1 MKKFSTN
8 LRWSTNLCLILFLL
22 FNYSAFS
29 QTIMFDDFTYSSVDD
44 AQLPSFNKWSIVNG
58 TSGPPEGGQYSR
70 NNITFINDPGN
81 SANKLMTLSTTVNG
95 STKATTHSRIET
107 AGYEYFHGTYAARV
121 YFSDV
126 PFTYKD
132 GNVQTFYTIV
142 SSALSGDGSR
152 YSELDF
158 EYLAA
163 DKWGISPDNRVM
175 YMTSWNRY
183 IAEPWQA
190 WKRYFASQQSWAG
203 WHTCVVSCTDGVNVK
218 FWIDGTYFGA
228 MSTTD
233 NDGSSVYPRNPMN
246 ISFANW
252 IWNNVTGSSTANRT
266 TTMQVDWVLFQ
277 KDQELSPGQV
287 NSLVASYRSQGLQR
301 RNLQGQTYV
310 SNPPT
315 GIVSGSVYSIINVH
329 SNKAMEV
336 SNFSTANGGNVQQ
349 WDNVGASS
357 QKWRATSVGGGAY
370 NLINIH
376 SGKALDVAGVSTAN
390 GANIHQWDYVGGNNQ
405 KWQIIS
411 NGDGTYRII
420 SVHSGKAAETGG
432 FSTANGGNV
441 QQWEY
446 VGANSQ
452 KWRFTQTSARIAAP
466 EVVSSETKLLVY
478 PNPVTESLFIDS
490 KEDLTGA
497 QFKIISAQGK
507 EILKGVSLQNGID
520 VSNLKPGIYNITIN
534 ANGKK
539 INKRFIKD

>member
-1 MKKFSTN
+1 MKKFNKN
-8 LRWSTNLCLILFLL
+8 LRWGRNLCLILFLL
-22 FNYSAFS
+22 FNYSAFG

-44 AQLPSFNKWSIVNG
+44 GQLSTFNKWSVVNG

-107 AGYEYFHGTYAARV
+107 AGYEYFQGTYAARV

-163 DKWGISPDNRVM
+163 DKWGVSPDNRVM

-218 FWIDGTYFGA
+218 FWIDGIYFGA

-277 KDQELSPGQV
+277 KDQELSTTQI
-287 NSLVASYRSQGLQR
+287 NNLVASYRSQGLQR
-301 RNLQGQTYV
+301 RNLQGQTFV
-310 SNPPT
+310 SNPSS
-315 GIVSGSVYSIINVH
+315 GIVSGAVYSLINVH

-349 WDNVGASS
+349 WDYVGASS
-357 QKWRATSVGGGAY
+357 QKWRVTNVGGGAY

-405 KWQIIS
+405 KWQILA

-420 SVHSGKAAETGG
+420 SLHSGKAAETGG
-432 FSTANGGNV
+432 FSTTNGGNV

-446 VGANSQ
+446 VSANSQ
-452 KWRFTQTSARIAAP
+452 KWRFTQVAARIAAP
-466 EVVSSETKLLVY
+466 EVVSSENELDVY
-478 PNPVTESLFIDS
+478 PNPVTENLVIDS
-490 KEDLTGA
+490 KDDLKGA

-507 EILKGVSLQNGID
+507 EILTGVSSQNGID

-539 INKRFIKD
+539 INKRFIKN